1 MAWERKRLQVVHLLG
16 VCLLLA
22 SGRSVR
28 GQDPGADQRGPAKSQ
43 PSIQLRLE
51 RLEKQNEA
59 LAQQNEHLLK
69 LIERLEKQ
77 QATAGSAES
86 APGAVSKQD
95 VQQIVTEYLQAQEK
109 KQDPATQPKAPA
121 PPAAPTWYQVGS
133 DAKMSASWKNGL
145 VLESA
150 QKDFRMNIGGRIN
163 QDWGWFDQSQNSR
176 DAAGGGS
183 APALGTL
190 QDGTNFRRGRV
201 SGSGTF
207 SEIFEW
213 AVEWEFSGSS
223 DVFWDDLWFGVTGMP
238 IIGSA
243 RMGHIKVPM
252 GFESNM
258 SSRYLTFL
266 ERGLIFEAFFEEY
279 DPGIVILNNAFDQRM
294 GWQAAFHRIDP
305 EGEGIDYGTGDYAGT
320 GRVTFLPYW
329 ADNGRCWAHL
339 GASAQYRSGE
349 FDTVSG
355 ERLQR
360 YRTRPP
366 FRNRQASYP
375 RFVDTGVLESDHA
388 DIVGLEAA
396 FTYGPLS
403 IQAEYAHN
411 WVNDARQPVG
421 GAFQGDLHFQ
431 GYYVFVS
438 YFLTGEHRPYDKR
451 LGRVDRAIPLENFF
465 WVKGENGGRHLA
477 RGAWEVCARYDYV
490 DLSDNGVRGGTL
502 HDWTFGLNW
511 YWNPNMRWMLNY
523 IIADRNVD
531 APGNGDAVKIVA
543 LRFHYDF

>member
-1 MAWERKRLQVVHLLG
+1 MW
-16 VCLLLA
+16 LA
-22 SGRSVR
+22 SGRSAQ
-28 GQDPGADQRGPAKSQ
+28 GQNPAADQGGPEKNEA
-43 PSIQLRLE
+43 SIQLRLE

-59 LAQQNEHLLK
+59 LARQNEHLLK

-77 QATAGSAES
+77 QAATVSAES
-86 APGAVSKQD
+86 GPAAVSKQD
-95 VQQIVTEYLQAQEK
+95 VQQIVTEYLQTQEK
-109 KQDPATQPKAPA
+109 KREGPETKAA
-121 PPAAPTWYQVGS
+121 PSPAAPTWYQVGS
-133 DAKMSASWKNGL
+133 DTKMSASWKNGL
-145 VLESA
+145 IIESA

-176 DAAGGGS
+176 EAPAGGT

-201 SGSGTF
+201 SGFGTIW
-207 SEIFEW
+207 EVFEW
-213 AVEWEFSGSS
+213 AAEWEFAGSS

-238 IIGSA
+238 VIGSA

-252 GFESNM
+252 GFESIM

-266 ERGLIFEAFFEEY
+266 ERGLIFETFFEEY
-279 DPGIVILNNAFDQRM
+279 DPGIKIFNNAFDQRM
-294 GWQAAFHRIDP
+294 CWQAAFHRIDP

-320 GRVTFLPYW
+320 GRMTFLPYW
-329 ADNGRCWAHL
+329 THDGRCWAHL

-349 FDTVSG
+349 FDTASG

-360 YRTRPP
+360 YRSRPT
-366 FRNRQASYP
+366 FRNRQATYP

-388 DIVGLEAA
+388 NIVGLEAA
-396 FTYGPLS
+396 AVYGPFS
-403 IQAEYAHN
+403 IQAEYAHAY
-411 WVNDARQPVG
+411 VNDVRQPVG
-421 GAFQGDLHFQ
+421 GTFRGDQHFQ

-451 LGRVDRAIPLENFF
+451 LGRVDRVIPLENFF
-465 WVKGENGGRHLA
+465 WVKGENGGKSHLA
-477 RGAWEVCARYDYV
+477 RGAWEVCARYDYI
-490 DLSDNGVRGGTL
+490 DLSDNGIRGGTL

-511 YWNPNMRWMLNY
+511 YWNPNMRIMLNY

-531 APGNGDAVKIVA
+531 EPGNGDAVRIVA

>member
-1 MAWERKRLQVVHLLG
+1 MNTGSSCWLRG
-16 VCLLLA
+16 GLLA
-22 SGRSVR
+22 AVVASVL
-28 GQDPGADQRGPAKSQ
+28 AGPAVRQGWAQEIDAKD
-43 PSIQLRLE
+43 LLE
-51 RLEKQNEA
+51 RINRLEKQNQELQRKVQE
-59 LAQQNEHLLK
+59 LA
-69 LIERLEKQ
+69 
-77 QATAGSAES
+77 A
-86 APGAVSKQD
+86 
-95 VQQIVTEYLQAQEK
+95 
-109 KQDPATQPKAPA
+109 
-121 PPAAPTWYQVGS
+121 PAAPVSENASGVDARTVENIIDNYMKTQAKDKEKAEAKKEDAKKEPEWYQVGS
-133 DAKMSASWKNGL
+133 DLKMNASWKNGL
-145 VLESA
+145 LLESS

-163 QDWGWFDQSQNSR
+163 QDWGWFDQSQASR
-176 DAAGGGS
+176 EAPAGGS

-201 SGSGTF
+201 SGFGTIW
-207 SEIFEW
+207 ETFEW
-213 AVEWEFSGSS
+213 AAEWEFAGST
-223 DVFWDDLWFGVTGMP
+223 DVVWDDLWFGVTGMP
-238 IIGSA
+238 VIGSA

-279 DPGIVILNNAFDQRM
+279 DPGILVFNNLFDQRM
-294 GWQAAFHRIDP
+294 VWEAAFHRIDP

-320 GRVTFLPYW
+320 ARVTALPVW
-329 ADNGRCWAHL
+329 QHQGRCWAHL

-349 FDTVSG
+349 FDSVSG

-360 YRTRPP
+360 YRTRPT

-375 RFVDTGVLESDHA
+375 RFVDA
-388 DIVGLEAA
+388 NIVGLEAA
-396 FTYGPLS
+396 ATYGPLS
-403 IQAEYAHN
+403 IQAEYAHTY
-411 WVNDARQPVG
+411 VNDARQPVG

-451 LGRVDRAIPLENFF
+451 LGRVDRVIPLENFF
-465 WVKGENGGRHLA
+465 WVRDEEGGRHLA
-477 RGAWEVCARYDYV
+477 LGAWEICARYDYI

-511 YWNPNMRWMLNY
+511 YWNPNMRIMFNY

-531 APGNGDAVKIVA
+531 EPGNGDAVRIFG